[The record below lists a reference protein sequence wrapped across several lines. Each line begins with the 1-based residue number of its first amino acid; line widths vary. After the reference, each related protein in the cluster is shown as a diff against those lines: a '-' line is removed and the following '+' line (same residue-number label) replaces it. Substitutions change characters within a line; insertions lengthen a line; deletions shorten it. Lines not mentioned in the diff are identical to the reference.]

1 LQAARRP
8 FAVACPSSIKGD
20 GKMEILIHSRN
31 MEVSE
36 RLQDY
41 VERKTSRLDRYMSEL
56 VEVRVDLAEENTRSA
71 VERQVAQITIRDRRG
86 TILRAEERSND
97 MFASVDA
104 VVDKLYRQINRYRGK
119 RRQNRRSGNGDFPE
133 FEPLPIEETILEEE
147 EEEGYEI
154 VRRKRFPLQPMS
166 PQEAIDQME
175 LLGHDFFVFFN
186 PDEEGVNVIYK
197 RHDGNYGLLLPDL
210 Y

>member
-1 LQAARRP
+1 
-8 FAVACPSSIKGD
+8 
-20 GKMEILIHSRN
+20 MEILIHSRN

-41 VERKTSRLDRYMSEL
+41 VEKKTSRLDRYMSEL

-133 FEPLPIEETILEEE
+133 FEPLPIEEEILEEE

-186 PDEEGVNVIYK
+186 PEEEGVNVIYK

>member
-1 LQAARRP
+1 
-8 FAVACPSSIKGD
+8 
-20 GKMEILIHSRN
+20 MEILIHSRN
-31 MEVSE
+31 MEVSD

-41 VERKTSRLDRYMSEL
+41 VEKKTSRLDRYMPDL
-56 VEVRVDLAEENTRSA
+56 VEVRVDLAEENARSA
-71 VERQVAQITIRDRRG
+71 VERHAAQITIRDRRG
-86 TILRAEERSND
+86 MILRAEERSND

-119 RRQNRRSGNGDFPE
+119 RLQHRRSGNGDFPE
-133 FEPLPIEETILEEE
+133 FEPLPLEEE
-147 EEEGYEI
+147 YLEEDEEEDGYEI
-154 VRRKRFPLQPMS
+154 VRRKRFSLQPMS

-186 PDEEGVNVIYK
+186 PEEEGVNVIYK
-197 RHDGNYGLLLPDL
+197 RHDGNYGLLLPDI

>member
-1 LQAARRP
+1 
-8 FAVACPSSIKGD
+8 
-20 GKMEILIHSRN
+20 
-31 MEVSE
+31 
-36 RLQDY
+36 
-41 VERKTSRLDRYMSEL
+41 
-56 VEVRVDLAEENTRSA
+56 
-71 VERQVAQITIRDRRG
+71 
-86 TILRAEERSND
+86 

-133 FEPLPIEETILEEE
+133 FEPLPIEEEEYLEE